1 LTHISFVVCSIYS
14 HVTDFVDYI
23 NRCGQYFAVAP
34 HMFNGLA
41 PCVRHLAE
49 GELTLALTVAKEG
62 GALANNAGVMT
73 ALMEHTAGVY
83 VPSL

>member
-1 LTHISFVVCSIYS
+1 
-14 HVTDFVDYI
+14 
-23 NRCGQYFAVAP
+23 
-34 HMFNGLA
+34 MFNGLA